1 MIKSNIIING
11 FLKAGITGNSYL
23 SNQEEK
29 IINNYIYYMG
39 INKEMEILDDLAD
52 EIENKEYPNKIN
64 LNYDEDLENN
74 NNDINKSDNYKNE
87 LDNLIKEYPTDQ
99 DYSMDIE

>member
-1 MIKSNIIING
+1 MN
-11 FLKAGITGNSYL
+11 
-23 SNQEEK
+23 
-29 IINNYIYYMG
+29 
-39 INKEMEILDDLAD
+39 D
-52 EIENKEYPNKIN
+52 
-64 LNYDEDLENN
+64 DEDLENN

>member
-11 FLKAGITGNSYL
+11 FLKTGITGNSYL

-29 IINNYIYYMG
+29 IINNCIYYMG